1 MVGKKVAD
9 ELWGTGQ
16 DLLVSLGLDDL
27 VENVVREEEVIDLL
41 PLLGRVG
48 AGHWVGELVE

>member
-1 MVGKKVAD
+1 MGKKVAD

-16 DLLVSLGLDDL
+16 DLLVSLGLDDS